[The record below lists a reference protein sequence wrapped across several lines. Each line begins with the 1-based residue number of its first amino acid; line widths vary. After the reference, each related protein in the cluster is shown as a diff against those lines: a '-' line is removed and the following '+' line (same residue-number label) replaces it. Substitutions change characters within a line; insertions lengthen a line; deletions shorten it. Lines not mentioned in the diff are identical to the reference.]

1 VSTVKSAVSLDG
13 SILSA
18 RLSKHPKFGGVFR
31 IDQAENRQLATM
43 SLAPGKT
50 VYGEMIYRIDGEE
63 YRSWDPY
70 RSKLAAAILKG
81 LEENP
86 IRPGSRVL
94 YLGAASGTTVSH
106 VSDIVG
112 PKGVIYAVEF
122 AQRSFRDLV
131 ENVCK
136 DRPNIVPIFADA
148 RFTLKYRSLVPSV
161 EVLYCDIAQQD
172 QTRIMV
178 ENMRTYLKKDG
189 QYLLVVKSR
198 SIDVSKEPA
207 DVIKAEAAFLER
219 NGYTVEEKI
228 RLEPFEKDHAMLI
241 GRKKEQE

>member
-1 VSTVKSAVSLDG
+1 MKSAVSLDG

-18 RLSKHPKFGGVFR
+18 GLSRHPKFEGVFR
-31 IDQAENRQLATM
+31 INQAENRQLATM
-43 SLAPGKT
+43 SLAPGKI
-50 VYGEMIYRIDGEE
+50 VYGEMTYRIDGEE
-63 YRSWDPY
+63 YRAWDPY
-70 RSKLAAAILKG
+70 RSKLAAAALKG

-106 VSDIVG
+106 VSDIIG
-112 PKGVIYAVEF
+112 TKGVVYAVEF

-148 RFTLKYRSLVPSV
+148 RFPTKYRSLVPGV
-161 EVLYCDIAQQD
+161 EVVYCDIAQQD
-172 QTRIMV
+172 QTRILV
-178 ENMRTYLKKDG
+178 ENMHTYLDKEG

-198 SIDVSKEPA
+198 SIDVSKDPA
-207 DVIKAEAAFLER
+207 DVIKGEVGYLER
-219 NGYTVEEKI
+219 NGYTIDEKI
-228 RLEPFEKDHAMLI
+228 RLEPFEKDHAMLR
-241 GRKKEQE
+241 GRKREKE

>member
-1 VSTVKSAVSLDG
+1 VGTVNSAVSWGG

-18 RLSKHPKFGGVFR
+18 RLSNHPKFEGVFR
-31 IDQAENRQLATM
+31 IDQAEKRQLATM
-43 SLAPGKT
+43 SLALGKS
-50 VYGEMIYRIDGEE
+50 VYGEMIYRIDGVE
-63 YRSWDPY
+63 YRAWDPY
-70 RSKLAAAILKG
+70 RSKLAAATLKG

-106 VSDIVG
+106 VSDVIG
-112 PKGVIYAVEF
+112 SKGVVYAVEF

-148 RFTLKYRSLVPSV
+148 RFPMKYRSLVPSV
-161 EVLYCDIAQQD
+161 GVVYCDIAQQD

-178 ENMRTYLKKDG
+178 ENMRTYLEKGG

-228 RLEPFEKDHAMLI
+228 RLEPFEKDHAMLR

>member
-1 VSTVKSAVSLDG
+1 MSTVKSAVSLDG

-18 RLSKHPKFGGVFR
+18 RLSKHPKFAGVFR
-31 IDQAENRQLATM
+31 INETENRQLVTM
-43 SLAPGKT
+43 SLAPGKS
-50 VYGEMIYRIDGEE
+50 VYGEMTYRIDGAE

-70 RSKLAAAILKG
+70 RSKLAAATLKG

-86 IRPGSRVL
+86 IKPGSRVL

-112 PKGVIYAVEF
+112 SKGVVYAVEF

-131 ENVCK
+131 ENVSK
-136 DRPNIVPIFADA
+136 DRPNTVPIFADA
-148 RFTLKYRSLVPSV
+148 RFPMKYRSLVPGV
-161 EVLYCDIAQQD
+161 EVVYCDIAQQD
-172 QTRIMV
+172 QTRILV
-178 ENMRTYLKKDG
+178 ENLRTYLEKDG

-219 NGYTVEEKI
+219 NGYTVDERI
-228 RLEPFEKDHAMLI
+228 RLEPFEKDHAMLR